1 MLHPRGTSC
10 VDVVLGRASIRPS
23 VGGEMQHRVDA
34 VERLAQADSR
44 PQVGDDVRVAGT
56 AAQDARL
63 DARRAQSFDGGAAEG
78 SGGAGIIEHF
88 NGPTAV
94 AISYDD
100 PAGLAKIVSGFA
112 KENED
117 FEIKAGV
124 LDGNVIGTD
133 EIATLATLPS
143 LDALRGQIIGLLLAP
158 ASKLARLLME
168 PGAQLARLADARGG
182 QEDASG

>member
-1 MLHPRGTSC
+1 MYVADFRGVG
-10 VDVVLGRASIRPS
+10 VDS
-23 VGGEMQHRVDA
+23 VNLLRREIHKGGDHEY
-34 VERLAQADSR
+34 
-44 PQVGDDVRVAGT
+44 RVAKNSVLK
-56 AAQDARL
+56 R
-63 DARRAQSFDGGAAEG
+63 AAEG
-78 SGGAGIIEHF
+78 SGVAGIIEHF

>member
-1 MLHPRGTSC
+1 MLTRVQKEEQVAVFSEKF
-10 VDVVLGRASIRPS
+10 GRAICVYVADFRGVGVDS
-23 VGGEMQHRVDA
+23 VNLLRREIHKGGDHEY
-34 VERLAQADSR
+34 
-44 PQVGDDVRVAGT
+44 RVAKNSVLK
-56 AAQDARL
+56 R
-63 DARRAQSFDGGAAEG
+63 AAEG
-78 SGGAGIIEHF
+78 SGVAGIIEHF